1 MRWPSSTAPP
11 PTTKTTRERKGS
23 DTTAAVPLP
32 DPPVQ
37 GGKGLRSLRLLW
49 SVVLVA
55 GAGGALTLQILGPPS
70 RPPPA
75 PPAPRPAA
83 TAAAPVQAKLPPASV
98 LRPAAR
104 TTAQDGPGRS
114 TPGPIADPDP
124 ALLEPAPDFP
134 DRQLPRIAEDGRRP
148 MQVYAAGYDPSSHRP
163 RVGLLLAGM
172 GVDMS
177 ASAQAV
183 RLLPGGVT
191 LAVSPYARS
200 VNKLLAAA
208 RMAEHEYLVSIPIE
222 RRAHAADDLRAH
234 ALTTRTT
241 PAAGAK
247 ELEWALSRFE
257 GYIGATAVPARVPAE
272 RPTAVPDGMDPMLQ
286 TLARRGLLYIGRRPD
301 GARLPFVWSRGVDLV
316 IDVPDSA
323 TAIDAKL
330 AELDRIAEEK
340 GSALGLAEAP
350 RTATVERIAAWANGL
365 DAKGLAL
372 APVSALAQPP
382 APPVA
387 GQ

>member
-1 MRWPSSTAPP
+1 
-11 PTTKTTRERKGS
+11 
-23 DTTAAVPLP
+23 
-32 DPPVQ
+32 
-37 GGKGLRSLRLLW
+37 LRLFWL
-49 SVVLVA
+49 VVLLA

-75 PPAPRPAA
+75 QPVPRRAA
-83 TAAAPVQAKLPPASV
+83 TAAAPVQAKIPPATA
-98 LRPAAR
+98 LRPAPQ

-124 ALLEPAPDFP
+124 GLLERAPDFP
-134 DRQLPRIAEDGRRP
+134 DHQLPRIAEDGRRP

-191 LAVSPYARS
+191 LAVSPHARS
-200 VNKLLAAA
+200 VSKLLAAA
-208 RMAEHEYLVSIPIE
+208 RMAEHEYLVSIPME
-222 RRAHAADDLRAH
+222 RGAYSPDDLRAH

-241 PAAGAK
+241 PAASAK

-257 GYIGATAVPARVPAE
+257 GYVGAAAVPARVLGE
-272 RPTAVPDGMDPMLQ
+272 RGTAVPDGMDPMLQ
-286 TLARRGLLYIGRRPD
+286 ALAQRGLLYIGRRPD

-316 IDVPDSA
+316 IDEPDRAAS
-323 TAIDAKL
+323 IDAKL

-350 RTATVERIAAWANGL
+350 RTVTLERIAAWANEL